1 MHLNDEE
8 KAAPHGFNPVNVASE
23 YIAANGPLW
32 MNKTSGRLQ
41 IGFRVETRH
50 TNVMR
55 MCHGGMIATFC
66 DMLLTLTAR
75 AHSNG
80 MEHNFMSTIN
90 LQIDFIAPA
99 ALGAWIGG
107 EGQVLRST
115 GRMLFMQGLI
125 TADDTLI
132 ARTSGILKAGKSLHD
147 SVSSG

>member
-1 MHLNDEE
+1 MT
-8 KAAPHGFNPVNVASE
+8 AAPDGFMPISVASE
-23 YIAANGPLW
+23 YIAAIGPLW
-32 MNKTSGRLQ
+32 MNKNGGRLQ
-41 IGFRVETRH
+41 FGFHVETRH

-75 AHSNG
+75 AHSHE

-90 LQIDFIAPA
+90 LQIDYIAPA

-107 EGQVLRST
+107 EGQVLRPA
-115 GRMLFMQGLI
+115 GRILFMQGLI

-132 ARTSGILKAGKSLHD
+132 ARTSGILKVGKPLHD
-147 SVSSG
+147 SALRGQSA